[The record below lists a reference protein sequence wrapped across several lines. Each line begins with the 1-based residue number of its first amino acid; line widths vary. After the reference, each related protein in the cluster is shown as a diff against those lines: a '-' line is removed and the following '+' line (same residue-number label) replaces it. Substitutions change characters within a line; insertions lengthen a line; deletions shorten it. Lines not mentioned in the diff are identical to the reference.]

1 MKLNFKAK
9 NAYFQSRKW
18 NMTLESFHLKIK
30 DIFFLHFWLILAVI
44 IKEETRKSIFTF
56 LWP

>member
-1 MKLNFKAK
+1 MSTILYICVHFSLIFNLKMKLNFKAK

-30 DIFFLHFWLILAVI
+30 DIFFF
-44 IKEETRKSIFTF
+44 IFD
-56 LWP
+56 